1 MNPSTEDIVEAV
13 CATPSEGVFVLPN
26 NKNIYMSAKQAE
38 EIVTDKKVVVL
49 HTVSI
54 PQGIS
59 AMLAFD
65 PDIDVEENENAM
77 VEAKR
82 KVISESVTFAARDSV
97 FDGHEIKEGQRL
109 GLVNGKV
116 TYIENSDDECIEKLS
131 EDIKGSDYVTVF
143 YGEGIDE
150 EQAEKTADIIRG
162 KLSEDAEVVVINGG
176 QPVYYYMISA
186 E

>member
-1 MNPSTEDIVEAV
+1 
-13 CATPSEGVFVLPN
+13 
-26 NKNIYMSAKQAE
+26 MSAKQAE

-65 PDIDVEENENAM
+65 SDIDVEENENAM

>member
-1 MNPSTEDIVEAV
+1 
-13 CATPSEGVFVLPN
+13 
-26 NKNIYMSAKQAE
+26 
-38 EIVTDKKVVVL
+38 
-49 HTVSI
+49 
-54 PQGIS
+54 
-59 AMLAFD
+59 
-65 PDIDVEENENAM
+65 M

-116 TYIENSDDECIEKLS
+116 TYMENSDDECIEKLS